1 MKTLT
6 ILILSVLL
14 PITPEKAITNDVKNE
29 YSYANVKILKI
40 FQSETFILDEYLERI
55 ILNFRYD
62 LRLDKIILEKEC
74 KEGKISE
81 ETYYERLGTLINTYN
96 NKVYI
101 LNKMRDNQKFS
112 QQFVKLYE
120 VLLVDIDEDETSF
133 SLYYILNKDNGVF
146 GVLSQ
151 DMLRGLFGTTPKIFS
166 KRLDIDFFEKN
177 SNFYYSF

>member
-14 PITPEKAITNDVKNE
+14 PITPEKAITNDIKNE

-55 ILNFRYD
+55 VLNFRYD
-62 LRLDKIILEKEC
+62 LRLDKFLLEKDY

-81 ETYYERLGTLINTYN
+81 ETYYERINTLIKAYN

-112 QQFVKLYE
+112 QQHVKLYE
-120 VLLVDIDEDETSF
+120 VLLVDIDEDEFSF
-133 SLYYILNKDNGVF
+133 RLYYILNKDNGVF

-151 DMLRGLFGTTPKIFS
+151 DMLRGLFGITPEIFS
-166 KRLDIDFFEKN
+166 KRLDIDFFNKN
-177 SNFYYSF
+177 NDFYYSF